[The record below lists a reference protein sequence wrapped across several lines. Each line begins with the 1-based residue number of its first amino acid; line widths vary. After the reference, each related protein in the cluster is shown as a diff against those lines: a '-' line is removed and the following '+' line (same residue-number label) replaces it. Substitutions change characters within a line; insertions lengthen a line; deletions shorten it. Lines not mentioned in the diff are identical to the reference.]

1 MKTNNFYNSCLLFLM
16 MSVLLS
22 CVQDDDF
29 NVPKPDNGP
38 DPAAGI
44 TANISIAEVKQLFS
58 GYTTEFTSDLI
69 VEGYVVSSDAS
80 GNFYKELYLQDHPSN
95 PTAGIRVALDKQELY
110 LTYDVGRKLF
120 INLKGLFI
128 GEGDGDVLTIGQE
141 VGGEITGINE
151 AEIPDFLIK
160 SATVKAIAGKSMQ
173 FSEITDAHIG
183 MYVRFFNTQIH
194 ANELGLPFVDPAAP
208 YSTQHTLESCEE
220 ENTFIVETSAFADFA
235 QLIVPEDNGTV
246 AGVITRDFSGSV
258 ILLVLNEAG
267 NMLYGGERCEFKIAA
282 CETNMIDGEDIIFEE
297 HFEGLTDE
305 NELYALGWST
315 INVNGYEKQFQG
327 VSFEG
332 NTYMSVTAFGSG
344 EAQME
349 TWLISP
355 EINLDGTTG
364 ERLNFDLEVGY
375 DNGKGLTFLITDNY
389 TGNPETTV
397 WKILNVAI
405 PDGPSNGFTGFLP
418 SDDISIHCLE
428 GDVHIAFRYQGADP
442 GLFTWYHIDNIRVTG
457 SLNS

>member
-1 MKTNNFYNSCLLFLM
+1 MKTNNFYNSCLLFFT
-16 MSVLLS
+16 MSILLS
-22 CVQDDDF
+22 CVRDDDF

-95 PTAGIRVALDKQELY
+95 PTAGIRVALDKQDLY
-110 LTYDVGRKLF
+110 LTYDIGRKLF
-120 INLKGLFI
+120 INLNGLFI
-128 GEGDGDVLTIGQE
+128 GEGDGKVLTIGQE

-160 SATVKAIAGKSMQ
+160 SATVKAITGKSMQ
-173 FSEITDAHIG
+173 FSQVTEAHIG

-194 ANELGLPFVDPAAP
+194 ANELELPFVDPTAL
-208 YSTQHTLESCEE
+208 YSTQRTLESCEE
-220 ENTFIVETSAFADFA
+220 ETTFMVETSAFADFA
-235 QLIVPEDNGTV
+235 QLILPEDNGTV
-246 AGVITRDFSGSV
+246 AGVITREFSGNT
-258 ILLVLNEAG
+258 ILLVLNEAS
-267 NMLYGGERCEFKIAA
+267 NMLYGGERCELEVAA

-297 HFEGLTDE
+297 NFEGLAGED
-305 NELYALGWST
+305 ELYALGWST
-315 INVNGYEKQFQG
+315 VNVNGHEKQFQG

-344 EAQME
+344 EVQME

-364 ERLNFDLEVGY
+364 ERLRFDLEVGY
-375 DNGKGLTFLITDNY
+375 DDGKGLTVLITDNY
-389 TGNPETTV
+389 TGNPKTTV
-397 WKILNVAI
+397 WKVINGTI
-405 PDGPSNGFTGFLP
+405 PDGPSDGFSGFLP
-418 SDDISIHCLE
+418 SGNISVNCLE
-428 GDVHIAFRYQGADP
+428 GDVHIAFRYQDADP
-442 GLFTWYHIDNIRVTG
+442 GLFTRYHIDNIKVTG
-457 SLNS
+457 NSNS